1 MRCEM
6 KKACWIAIVPGMVA
20 LAAAA
25 FVLVLLLV
33 KVMWAWTVPD
43 LFPGA
48 VKLGLV
54 AREISWMAALK
65 VAIFVGALK
74 VAVLGGVLAGITGGR
89 KSE

>member
-1 MRCEM
+1 
-6 KKACWIAIVPGMVA
+6 
-20 LAAAA
+20 
-25 FVLVLLLV
+25 VLLLL

-65 VAIFVGALK
+65 VALFV
-74 VAVLGGVLAGITGGR
+74 GVLAGMTGGR
-89 KSE
+89 KSG